1 MGTRGLSSRTNK
13 KINMYKATP
22 ITYRA
27 KSAPT
32 KANEALID
40 GAAILGESKA
50 FKNYGD
56 GMEEKFSGSGKVSDP
71 VEQGKSQEKEN
82 EEKKKKNQSSGAV
95 ETDSTKTPKV

>member
-1 MGTRGLSSRTNK
+1 
-13 KINMYKATP
+13 MYKATP

-40 GAAILGESKA
+40 GAAALGESKA

-56 GMEEKFSGSGKVSDP
+56 GMEEKFSSSGAVGDP
-71 VEQGKSQEKEN
+71 VDHGKSQKEEK
-82 EEKKKKNQSSGAV
+82 EEKKKKNQSTDAV

>member
-1 MGTRGLSSRTNK
+1 
-13 KINMYKATP
+13 MYKATP

-40 GAAILGESKA
+40 GAATVGESKA

-56 GMEEKFSGSGKVSDP
+56 LVEDKFSSSGTVGDP
-71 VEQGKSQEKEN
+71 VDHGVSQRKER
-82 EEKKKKNQSSGAV
+82 EEKKKKSQSSDAAD
-95 ETDSTKTPKV
+95 TDSTKTPEV

>member
-32 KANEALID
+32 KADEALID
-40 GAAILGESKA
+40 GAAALG
-50 FKNYGD
+50 
-56 GMEEKFSGSGKVSDP
+56 
-71 VEQGKSQEKEN
+71 
-82 EEKKKKNQSSGAV
+82 
-95 ETDSTKTPKV
+95 

>member
-1 MGTRGLSSRTNK
+1 MGTRGLSPRTNK

-32 KANEALID
+32 QANEALID
-40 GAAILGESKA
+40 GAATLGESKA

-56 GMEEKFSGSGKVSDP
+56 GMEEKFSSSGTVSDP
-71 VEQGKSQEKEN
+71 VDHGKSQEKEN
-82 EEKKKKNQSSGAV
+82 EEKNKNSQSSGAV
-95 ETDSTKTPKV
+95 ETDSTKTPEV